1 MKFKIFSLRNSAA
14 FIVGSVLMLIPASAQ
29 VDMKLGGGIGVVSSA
44 ADFNGSTQQYYEGS
58 TYGFNSG
65 QDFFMRAKI
74 GLSGMDIAG
83 EIDFS
88 ALQNSGNSEPGQG
101 AVDISQKILSFK
113 LGPEFHFSLPAL
125 PVMPYVGANV
135 AVHRF
140 GGEATFQ
147 GVSKVPSATYSVEAA
162 TRLGIGFSVGAEIAV
177 GPLLFLD
184 VRTSYNYMNV
194 AGREWT
200 DVNPGIN
207 QRIDSYLA
215 LNDRGDPQYSA
226 GDDKHVVSGDR
237 SIQSI
242 QFTVAILFGL

>member
-1 MKFKIFSLRNSAA
+1 MA
-14 FIVGSVLMLIPASAQ
+14 GSVLMAIPASAQ
-29 VDMKLGGGIGVVSSA
+29 VDMKLGGGIGVVSSV
-44 ADFNGSTQQYYEGS
+44 ADFNGSTQQYYEGAA
-58 TYGFNSG
+58 YGFNSG
-65 QDFFMRAKI
+65 QDVFMRAKI

-125 PVMPYVGANV
+125 PVTPYAGANV

-140 GGEATFQ
+140 SGEATFQ

-162 TRLGIGFSVGAEIAV
+162 TRLGIGLSVGAEVSV
-177 GPLLFLD
+177 GPFLFLD
-184 VRTSYNYMNV
+184 FRTSYNFMNV
-194 AGREWT
+194 SGREWK
-200 DVNPGIN
+200 DVNPGTN

-215 LNDRGDPQYSA
+215 LNDRSDPQYA
-226 GDDKHVVSGDR
+226 PGDDKHIVASGR

-242 QFTVAILFGL
+242 QFTVAMLFGL